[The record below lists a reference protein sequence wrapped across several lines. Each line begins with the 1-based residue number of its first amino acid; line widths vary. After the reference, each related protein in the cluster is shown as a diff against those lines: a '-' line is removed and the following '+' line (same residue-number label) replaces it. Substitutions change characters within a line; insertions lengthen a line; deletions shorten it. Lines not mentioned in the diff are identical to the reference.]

1 MTERITRDRI
11 TRDDVAH
18 VAGLA
23 RLTLGDDELDAF
35 TGQLADVL
43 DHAADLEALDL
54 DDVPPTAHP
63 LPLRNVLRPDV
74 VGETSDRAE
83 VLAAAPS
90 VEDDQFRVPPV
101 LGEAP

>member
-1 MTERITRDRI
+1 MTDRI
-11 TRDDVAH
+11 SRSDVAH
-18 VAGLA
+18 VADLA
-23 RLTLGDDELDAF
+23 RLSLTDEELEAF

-54 DDVPPTAHP
+54 DDVEPMIHP

-74 VGETSDRAE
+74 VGATSDRSE
-83 VLAAAPS
+83 VLACAPS
-90 VEDDQFRVPPV
+90 VEDEQFRVPPV

>member
-1 MTERITRDRI
+1 MTERISRE
-11 TRDDVAH
+11 DVAR
-18 VAGLA
+18 VADLA
-23 RLTLGDDELDAF
+23 RLSLTDDELDAF

-54 DDVPPTAHP
+54 ADVEPMIHP

-74 VGETSDRAE
+74 VGATSDRAE
-83 VLAAAPS
+83 VLACAPT